1 MYQTSGELPCEIADV
16 VFLLNLYVRR
26 KGSVSWDCDCPFCGG
41 RGKLNVNLEKNVYRC
56 NRCGQAG
63 GEIGLYASVQ
73 NLDFNTAC
81 NQIKEY
87 LGKHEQAPAY
97 KVYKKEVKDKTEIIN
112 SQRASD
118 KTLHNTYKT
127 MLSMLT
133 LSETHKMKLLERG
146 FSEEQIE
153 KNGYKST
160 PVFGFRSLT
169 ERLVK
174 AGCTVEGVPG
184 FYQGADGTWSIRFKK
199 SCAGFLIPVRTIDG
213 YIVGMQIRLDRPFDQ
228 TKYIWLS
235 SVSDNMGTGSGSPI
249 HFVGNPEDE
258 TVFMTEGPLKGDLA
272 HYLSGR
278 TFACVPGVNQYANLP
293 ELILKLKK
301 RGVKLIYETYDMD
314 KLLNVVCQADY
325 NEKCAECE
333 FRKEKGKHQ
342 CLKKIEKRTH
352 IQNGCKKLYSIC
364 YDLLVI
370 CKQFVWDL
378 DERGNWA
385 GNLKGIDDWLLDLEG
400 KKSDNNEC
408 KRLKNNPVHD
418 KS

>member
-1 MYQTSGELPCEIADV
+1 MYQTGEELPCEITDI
-16 VFLLNLYVRR
+16 VFLLNLYVRH
-26 KGSVSWDCDCPFCGG
+26 KGTVSWDCDCPFCGG

-73 NLDFNTAC
+73 NLNLNTAC

-87 LGKHEQAPAY
+87 LGKNEQAPAY
-97 KVYKKEVKDKTEIIN
+97 QIYKKEVKSKAEVVN
-112 SQRASD
+112 AKRASD
-118 KTLHNTYKT
+118 QTLHHTYSA

-133 LSETHKMKLLERG
+133 LSETHKKKLLERG
-146 FSEEQIE
+146 FSEEKIE

-169 ERLVK
+169 ERLIK

-184 FYQGADGTWSIRFKK
+184 FYQETDGAWSIRFKK
-199 SCAGFLIPVRTIDG
+199 SCAGFLIPVRNIDG

-258 TVFMTEGPLKGDLA
+258 TVFITEGPLKGDLS
-272 HYLSGR
+272 HFLSGR

-293 ELILKLKK
+293 ELIQQLKK

-314 KLLNVVCQADY
+314 KLLNVICQADY
-325 NEKCAECE
+325 NEKCVECE
-333 FRKEKGKHQ
+333 FRNEKGKHQ
-342 CLKKIEKRTH
+342 CLKKIEKRKH
-352 IQNGCKKLYSIC
+352 IQNGCKKLYGIC
-364 YDLLVI
+364 HDLLVA
-370 CKQFVWDL
+370 CKQFVWDINP
-378 DERGNWA
+378 EGIWA
-385 GNLKGIDDWLLDLEG
+385 GNLKGVDEWLYDLEG
-400 KKSDNNEC
+400 KKSDKAES
-408 KRLKNNPVHD
+408 KI
-418 KS
+418 